1 MLTEIH
7 DMQNILQMAGLGWD
21 ASAAKLGALPLFMQN
36 EWDNIVEEAKIKA
49 AIFCDQV
56 WISRKQWMRKKKMA
70 EECTVDTGLSLHDE
84 IKWE

>member
-36 EWDNIVEEAKIKA
+36 EWDNIVEEAKI
-49 AIFCDQV
+49 
-56 WISRKQWMRKKKMA
+56 
-70 EECTVDTGLSLHDE
+70 
-84 IKWE
+84 